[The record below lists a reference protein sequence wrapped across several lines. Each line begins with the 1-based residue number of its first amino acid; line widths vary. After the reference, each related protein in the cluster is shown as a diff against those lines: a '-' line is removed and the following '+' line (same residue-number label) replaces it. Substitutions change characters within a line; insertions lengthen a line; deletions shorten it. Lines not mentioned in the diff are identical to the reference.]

1 MIEKRLIQQ
10 LTERYQTT
18 ADNVIREYF
27 QHLFLAQLYQEKGSE
42 GFLFKGGTALRIVWQ
57 SPRFSEDLDFTGVNL
72 SIRGIEATMED
83 TLGKIEQSGIETKID
98 ESKATTGG
106 YLAIF
111 DFRTGEYSSRI
122 QIEVSLPSSRPRQSV
137 GRGQEKIVGT
147 ATLIQSDF
155 VPAFTLI
162 HLDEEIIVSEKIRAC
177 LTRGK
182 ARDFY
187 DVYFILR
194 GRMAFQA
201 VFTRNKGL
209 KAELISAVKKQ
220 GRDFRHELKQFLPV
234 NQHLIIK
241 GFPDALVREIERNL
255 GN

>member
-1 MIEKRLIQQ
+1 MIEKRLIQK

-122 QIEVSLPSSRPRQSV
+122 QIEVSLRK
-137 GRGQEKIVGT
+137 EKKIGGT

-162 HLDEEIIVSEKIRAC
+162 HLDEEILVGEKIRAC

-187 DVYFILR
+187 DLYFILR

-201 VFTRNKGL
+201 VFTKDKAL
-209 KAELISAVKKQ
+209 KAELISAAKKE

-255 GN
+255 VGK